1 MYKFSLDWFLK
12 SNLKSDLIQ
21 QKKLVFQFFDPF
33 NFLFI
38 RFLIF
43 WIVFF
48 FHVGLDQFIKTLNTK
63 DTSHLLSFILNSS

>member
-21 QKKLVFQFFDPF
+21 QKNLVFQFFDPF

-43 WIVFF
+43 WIVLF